1 MSILDLFDSILDLG
15 VYIWASRYRLCPDF
29 GALQFKIGPL
39 RVDFVLSG
47 LKFGP
52 LRVDFWRSGKFGTQ
66 FGTPGSQFFVQFG
79 IFDSISDLL
88 DSILGLGGINC
99 RPLGFDFR
107 TWGYNLGPPGID
119 FVPILGLYS
128 SRLDL

>member
-52 LRVDFWRSGKFGTQ
+52 LRFNFGRSGLNFGPLEVI
-66 FGTPGSQFFVQFG
+66 FGPIWLLGFVFQISWIRFYDLRGSIV
-79 IFDSISDLL
+79 L
-88 DSILGLGGINC
+88 ILGLGGIIWASRN
-99 RPLGFDFR
+99 RLFPDF
-107 TWGYNLGPPGID
+107 
-119 FVPILGLYS
+119 GLYS